1 MHAVTSFH
9 NLLGDLT
16 EVCDWHSRRI
26 HKIKRGTEVSRFLL
40 LQALLLHLY
49 HTVVEGRRG

>member
-16 EVCDWHSRRI
+16 EVCDWHSCRI

-49 HTVVEGRRG
+49 HTVVEGRSG